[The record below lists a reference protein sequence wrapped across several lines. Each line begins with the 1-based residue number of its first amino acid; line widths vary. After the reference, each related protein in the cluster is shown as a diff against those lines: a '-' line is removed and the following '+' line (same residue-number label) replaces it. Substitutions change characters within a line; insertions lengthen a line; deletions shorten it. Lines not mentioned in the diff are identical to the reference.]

1 MQNLQAFWDWLGN
14 TELAFQIG
22 ATWWFPLLE
31 SIHVIAV
38 VMLVANILLVD
49 LRLLNKISTRF
60 SATLLMNEHLPWVWG
75 AFIVA
80 VVTGLGLFISRP
92 AAYAANPAFQLKL
105 LFLLGLGINAWFSR
119 RPSYAKNLLSDQSH
133 SPDSLLPLNAQ
144 RYRIAAFLSLLL
156 WASVVF
162 AGRWV
167 GHIN

>member
-1 MQNLQAFWDWLGN
+1 MQHLNSFWDWLGN

-49 LRLLNKISTRF
+49 LRLLQKISTEF
-60 SATLLMNEHLPWVWG
+60 AATLVMKEHLPWVWG
-75 AFIVA
+75 AFVIA
-80 VVTGLGLFISRP
+80 VITGLGLFISRP
-92 AAYAANPAFQLKL
+92 GAYAANPAFQLKL
-105 LFLLGLGINAWFSR
+105 IFLLGTGVNAWLSR
-119 RPSYAKNLLSDQSH
+119 GASSVSEPLRPLDGSRHRL
-133 SPDSLLPLNAQ
+133 
-144 RYRIAAFLSLLL
+144 AALISLLL